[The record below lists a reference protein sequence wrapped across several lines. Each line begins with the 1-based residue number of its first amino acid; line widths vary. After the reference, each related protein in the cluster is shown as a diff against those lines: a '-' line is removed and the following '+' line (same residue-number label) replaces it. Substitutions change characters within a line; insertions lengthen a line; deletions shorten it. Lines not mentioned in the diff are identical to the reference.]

1 MTTQNE
7 LKQLAKEKGYF
18 LDIVHHTKGK
28 YTKKVE
34 FIVTDVLG
42 TVVYSNTF
50 KWTQN
55 ADYEYEVM
63 DTISKLPA
71 NNFKTL
77 TETDDVDFLLSAFL
91 NDDEPKEKTPDDGP
105 KEKNNGT
112 NLWDWFE
119 SEAA

>member
-34 FIVTDVLG
+34 FTVTDVLG

-55 ADYEYEVM
+55 ADYEYEVL

-77 TETDDVDFLLSAFL
+77 TETD
-91 NDDEPKEKTPDDGP
+91 EPKEKTPG
-105 KEKNNGT
+105 NGT